1 MLCHLAVLAAV
12 SVVRY
17 VASEWPLGSIYAS
30 IVYPTN
36 ANYKCNLP
44 TTMMCVRIAAVCE
57 TLLFSSIPAASQ
69 AVSGVQMQ
77 CHHEKAFVQ
86 SASASGGKEWT
97 NNARENVPLL

>member
-1 MLCHLAVLAAV
+1 
-12 SVVRY
+12 
-17 VASEWPLGSIYAS
+17 
-30 IVYPTN
+30 
-36 ANYKCNLP
+36 
-44 TTMMCVRIAAVCE
+44 MCVRIAAVCE